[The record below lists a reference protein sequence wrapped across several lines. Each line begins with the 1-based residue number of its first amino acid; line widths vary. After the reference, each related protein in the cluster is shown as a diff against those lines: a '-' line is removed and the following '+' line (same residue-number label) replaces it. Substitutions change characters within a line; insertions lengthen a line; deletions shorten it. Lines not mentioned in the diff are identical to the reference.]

1 MRKGC
6 RSRASKDFT
15 AGAALWSFP
24 HHTLLQPHLDGREGA
39 PAGLPRA
46 QVHGQLFLVKPDPA
60 NYISQAPFPTGF
72 CQGEALREPWE
83 EEGSKSQM
91 IPLPFPA
98 PAPTSDLCFWSPP
111 GTQLLGSRN
120 IPLPP
125 PPVWLRGEEQLAVAA
140 HVYVDSLAHLA
151 FQLFQQLTA
160 RSPTNVLWWNWLAQL
175 NQWVPDW

>member
-1 MRKGC
+1 MGRKAKERARTRTWLTFLTWARWLKASRETGRMRKGC

-24 HHTLLQPHLDGREGA
+24 HHTLLQPHLGGREGA
-39 PAGLPRA
+39 RAGLPRA

-98 PAPTSDLCFWSPP
+98 PAPTPSLTCASGPHQVPSSWDP
-111 GTQLLGSRN
+111 GAFPFHPLQFGCVGRSSLLLLLMSM
-120 IPLPP
+120 
-125 PPVWLRGEEQLAVAA
+125 
-140 HVYVDSLAHLA
+140 
-151 FQLFQQLTA
+151 LTH
-160 RSPTNVLWWNWLAQL
+160 
-175 NQWVPDW
+175 